1 MTRRNWNGS
10 LASIW
15 ERKPRSAGTE
25 NSRKKAPPELRC
37 LQKHFKISSSIHS
50 KLPGNVL
57 LAAAVQPVLISVEVV
72 GFDDAVAQPVAAP
85 IFGAYLPG

>member
-1 MTRRNWNGS
+1 MAPWPPSGKENLGTRR
-10 LASIW
+10 LKTA
-15 ERKPRSAGTE
+15 EKRHLQ
-25 NSRKKAPPELRC
+25 ELRC
-37 LQKHFKISSSIHS
+37 LQKHVKISSSIHS

-57 LAAAVQPVLISVEVV
+57 LAAAVQPALISVEVV